1 MMVRMGDIAAQAVH
15 RRLVALRGHRVQG
28 QLVGQVF
35 AFQSLVGFKKR
46 MHLTHGVE
54 QDVAVAV
61 ATADQLG

>member
-1 MMVRMGDIAAQAVH
+1 MGDISAQTVH
-15 RRLVALRGHRVQG
+15 RRLVALCGHRMQG

-35 AFQSLVGFKKR
+35 ALYALVGFEKR
-46 MHLTHGVE
+46 MHLAHGVE